1 MFTYRV
7 RDYHQQHFSTYRRAL
22 QVVDRACTSVNFN
35 KVPTQLGSWETL
47 KRKSKNVIAL
57 LFMTWSMFNLRS
69 PIEAFFFFL
78 INSPIEA
85 LVLSFRDL
93 LI

>member
-1 MFTYRV
+1 VFTYRV
-7 RDYHQQHFSTYRRAL
+7 RDYHQQHFSTDRRAL
-22 QVVDRACTSVNFN
+22 QVVDRACTSVNF

-69 PIEAFFFFL
+69 PIEA
-78 INSPIEA
+78 